1 MQGRSSA
8 VQNQCAERSGQ
19 EVAKLKELRAHML
32 GAAEHIEGLSDNTEL
47 ALSAAIRSINAEIDK
62 RSPDVDALKMQTV
75 EAIITAKGDCS
86 GDINCCHCPIDC
98 KEGDKDKDILRKARR
113 WKAEHE

>member
-1 MQGRSSA
+1 M
-8 VQNQCAERSGQ
+8 QNQYAERSGQ

-32 GAAEHIEGLSDNTEL
+32 GGMQHLESISQDTKL
-47 ALSAAIRSINAEIDK
+47 ALGGAIAQINADIGQL
-62 RSPDVDALKMQTV
+62 SPDVDALKMQTV